1 MNVNIRVQKP
11 EEVHNTVALAKS
23 VYILNVTLGAQIT
36 AGSIYFDI
44 MQRR

>member
-1 MNVNIRVQKP
+1 MDINIRVQKP

-23 VYILNVTLGAQIT
+23 VYILSVTLGAQIA